1 MIRALRFI
9 LCVLLLGACRLNAA
23 EFDHDNA
30 ELDRTLRVVV
40 TNGLVDYPALKK
52 DSSGL
57 DAWLTQAAAVKED
70 GFAKWSEPQ
79 RLAFLINLYN
89 AATLRLILDHYPV
102 ASIKKIGG
110 WFSGPWSQPVVRLFG
125 KTLTL
130 DVVEHGMLRVQFV
143 EPRLHF
149 AIVCAAR
156 GCPPLRAEA
165 YTSARLEEQ
174 LQDQTRTFLGTTSK
188 NRVDLKTRTLHLSP
202 IFKWFAGDFIREHG
216 SVAKFVAPYF
226 AADLRKE
233 IEQGG
238 FTIRYTDYDWSLN
251 EARGQG
257 R

>member
-1 MIRALRFI
+1 MRPSLRLI
-9 LCVLLLGACRLNAA
+9 LSVLLLGAGGLNAA
-23 EFDHDNA
+23 EFDHANA
-30 ELDRTLRVVV
+30 ELDRVLRSVV
-40 TNGLVDYPALKK
+40 TNGLVDYAALKR
-52 DSSGL
+52 DSRGL
-57 DAWLTQAAAVKED
+57 DAWLAQVAAVKED

-130 DVVEHGMLRVQFV
+130 DAVEHEMLRVQFD

-165 YTSARLEEQ
+165 YVSARLEEQ
-174 LQDQTRTFLGTTSK
+174 LQDQTRIFLGTTSK
-188 NRVDLKTRTLHLSP
+188 NRADLQTRTLHLSP
-202 IFKWFAGDFIREHG
+202 IFKWFAGDFTREHG
-216 SVAKFVAPYF
+216 SVQKFVTPFF
-226 AADLRKE
+226 AGDLRKE
-233 IEQGG
+233 IEKGG